1 MIYNFSNIKSGGGI
15 QVSLSFLNYLSK
27 LNSKHKD
34 TIVVSIKLNALITK
48 SKINLSDFN
57 VIVVKNFLHKFCI
70 LTFHKHDKIF
80 TIFGPTYAFKKVM

>member
-1 MIYNFSNIKSGGGI
+1 M
-15 QVSLSFLNYLSK
+15 
-27 LNSKHKD
+27 
-34 TIVVSIKLNALITK
+34 SIKLNALITK

-80 TIFGPTYAFKKVM
+80 TIFGHMLLSNIKWINGFINHGLYFQIIKYTRTKYFKQIFSKN